1 MFWYVEG
8 KVSIAKTQL
17 ALHHFKEFFKNVIV
31 DMNTVSWKKIL
42 FCFYYFLRKFIQDRI
57 QLNKNKIK

>member
-1 MFWYVEG
+1 MFWSVEG

-17 ALHHFKEFFKNVIV
+17 ALHHFKEFFKYAIV

-42 FCFYYFLRKFIQDRI
+42 FYGKHANLFKIEYSWI
-57 QLNKNKIK
+57 KIK